1 MYRVAVVASHPVQYQ
16 APWFRALA
24 RVVDLDVFFCHRQDA
39 AGQAEA
45 GFGVPFEWDVPLLD
59 GYRHHWLA
67 NVAAMPDV
75 SEFAGCDT
83 PEIGDRL
90 AAGSFDACVVSGWY
104 LKSYVQAIRA
114 CWRLRIPLLVRGDS
128 HLKTPRSRMK
138 TAAKYLPYRWF
149 LNRIDAHLY
158 VGTANRTYL
167 RAYGVPNDRLFFAP
181 HFVDNAFFAAGADE
195 ARASGARETLR
206 REWGAGPGDVLVAFV
221 GKLIPKKR
229 PADFVA
235 AFSAAR
241 RTAPGLRAVIVGA
254 GPLEAEL
261 RNAAAGQPVAFAGFQ
276 NQSAL
281 PACYAAA
288 DALVLPSDGGE
299 TWGLV
304 VNEAMACGVPAIVS
318 DAVGCVDDLVRDG
331 ESGFAYPCGNVPAL
345 ARRMQDFV
353 TLTADRRQALVE
365 GARAAVRGYT
375 AHAAAAGV
383 LQALD
388 VVARREV
395 PA

>member
-1 MYRVAVVASHPVQYQ
+1 
-16 APWFRALA
+16 
-24 RVVDLDVFFCHRQDA
+24 
-39 AGQAEA
+39 
-45 GFGVPFEWDVPLLD
+45 
-59 GYRHHWLA
+59 
-67 NVAAMPDV
+67 
-75 SEFAGCDT
+75 
-83 PEIGDRL
+83 
-90 AAGSFDACVVSGWY
+90 
-104 LKSYVQAIRA
+104 
-114 CWRLRIPLLVRGDS
+114 
-128 HLKTPRSRMK
+128 
-138 TAAKYLPYRWF
+138 
-149 LNRIDAHLY
+149 
-158 VGTANRTYL
+158 
-167 RAYGVPNDRLFFAP
+167 
-181 HFVDNAFFAAGADE
+181 
-195 ARASGARETLR
+195 
-206 REWGAGPGDVLVAFV
+206 
-221 GKLIPKKR
+221 
-229 PADFVA
+229 
-235 AFSAAR
+235 
-241 RTAPGLRAVIVGA
+241 VIVGA

-261 RNAAAGQPVAFAGFQ
+261 RNAAAGQPGAFAGFQ

-281 PACYAAA
+281 PACYAAV
-288 DALVLPSDGGE
+288 DALVLPSDGSE

-365 GARAAVRGYT
+365 GARAAVRGHT